1 MTAQVVPPFSLSQKP
16 CWQKKHPVPITLL
29 FPIAEENGLHG
40 SRMVRFSDLGNP
52 AMGFNLDGQEPNEIV
67 IGAMSAARW
76 QATITGISSMLDSS
90 PQRSFRRSHRR
101 KSHLYHL
108 R

>member
-1 MTAQVVPPFSLSQKP
+1 MLAEKAPRP
-16 CWQKKHPVPITLL
+16 PITLL

-52 AMGFNLDGQEPNEIV
+52 AMGFNLDRQEPNEIV
-67 IGAMSAARW
+67 IGAMSAVAKSE
-76 QATITGISSMLDSS
+76 ATITGISSHAGLEPHKGVSAGLIAAKPS
-90 PQRSFRRSHRR
+90 LH
-101 KSHLYHL
+101 HL